1 MTLANQLTV
10 LRMCLVPVLVILLV
24 YGYFGWGLAVFL
36 IAGVTD
42 ALDGV
47 FARARRERTQLGTML
62 DPLADKLLV
71 VTSLVVL
78 SIPNLSLTVRIPVW
92 VTILA
97 ISRDAGILITVV
109 VVNLAIGRRVFSPTT
124 LGKATTAVQLLT
136 ILWVLWGN
144 YRGAALPLTEGLLAL
159 MVAFTVASGL
169 HYIHHARRIMGEE
182 EVD

>member
-1 MTLANQLTV
+1 
-10 LRMCLVPVLVILLV
+10 MCLVPVLVILLV
-24 YGYFGWGLAVFL
+24 YGYFGWGLAGFL
-36 IAGVTD
+36 
-42 ALDGV
+42 L
-47 FARARRERTQLGTML
+47 ARARRERTQLGTRL

-78 SIPNLSLTVRIPVW
+78 SIPNLSLTVRVPVW

-109 VVNLAIGRRVFSPTT
+109 VVNLAIGRRVFSPTA

-144 YRGAALPLTEGLLAL
+144 YRGATLPLP
-159 MVAFTVASGL
+159 
-169 HYIHHARRIMGEE
+169 
-182 EVD
+182 